1 MPSDSEYEPGSD
13 GDSDEHTDDYDYE
26 EVEGDRAESRKDE
39 YIEIAENDCAAVG
52 DATGGTGR
60 VYAEKESGEEV
71 VDTKKNPGEDDAVVE
86 KDAEAK
92 KVPKTSGR
100 EDAEAETENATQV
113 PEDVGTENTTRA
125 GDETSANGSFSIKRK
140 NEIRDHNHYISEDI
154 YRALCRREAVDAQQ
168 LGATVDILRSADVPM
183 RNLAEFLCAE
193 TDCDLSNQ
201 DVRNYCKARYGGPD
215 TERKLLRFMDEF
227 VAIPGNYA
235 FILREYDDVVSG
247 LVRVNEAQRD
257 VYHRWGDALLL
268 DWTYN
273 VNDLGF
279 LLGEFMV
286 TAPNGKGFSVCEML
300 VSNQQKNTIQECIS
314 FFLRVVGE
322 CITESIT
329 IDKDF
334 NEWRI
339 LEAQFPRAKV

>member
-13 GDSDEHTDDYDYE
+13 GDSDEHTDDYDDE
-26 EVEGDRAESRKDE
+26 EVEGDRAESPKDE

-52 DATGGTGR
+52 DATGGTGC
-60 VYAEKESGEEV
+60 VYAEKESGEEA
-71 VDTKKNPGEDDAVVE
+71 VDAKKNPGEDDAVVE
-86 KDAEAK
+86 NDAEAEK
-92 KVPKTSGR
+92 APKTSGGEDA

-113 PEDVGTENTTRA
+113 PEDVGTENTTR
-125 GDETSANGSFSIKRK
+125 
-140 NEIRDHNHYISEDI
+140 IREHNHYISEDI
-154 YRALCRREAVDAQQ
+154 YRALCRGEAVDAQQ

-247 LVRVNEAQRD
+247 LVLVNEAQRD
-257 VYHRWGDALLL
+257 AYRRWGDALLL

-273 VNDLGF
+273 VNNLGF

>member
-26 EVEGDRAESRKDE
+26 EVEGDRAESPKDE
-39 YIEIAENDCAAVG
+39 YFEIAENDCAAVG

-60 VYAEKESGEEV
+60 VYAEKETGEEV

-92 KVPKTSGR
+92 KETSGG

-113 PEDVGTENTTRA
+113 PED
-125 GDETSANGSFSIKRK
+125 
-140 NEIRDHNHYISEDI
+140 IREHNHYISEDI
-154 YRALCRREAVDAQQ
+154 YRALCRGEAVDAQQ
-168 LGATVDILRSADVPM
+168 LGATVDILRSVDVPM
-183 RNLAEFLCAE
+183 RNLAEFHCAE

-201 DVRNYCKARYGGPD
+201 DVRNYCKAIYGAPD

-247 LVRVNEAQRD
+247 LVRVNEAERD
-257 VYHRWGDALLL
+257 AYHRWGDALLL

-273 VNDLGF
+273 VNNLDF
-279 LLGEFMV
+279 LLSKYY
-286 TAPNGKGFSVCEML
+286 T
-300 VSNQQKNTIQECIS
+300 TISRFEYRC
-314 FFLRVVGE
+314 
-322 CITESIT
+322 
-329 IDKDF
+329 
-334 NEWRI
+334 
-339 LEAQFPRAKV
+339 